1 MVDCCLLFVVC
12 CVLCVV
18 FVVFVVFVA
27 FVVLPYCVTC
37 YVLVPLLDWDIVGY
51 VNDDMVAG
59 SYN

>member
-1 MVDCCLLFVVC
+1 MLVVVVC
-12 CVLCVV
+12 CLLCVV
-18 FVVFVVFVA
+18 FVV

-59 SYN
+59 SYNSAGSH

>member
-1 MVDCCLLFVVC
+1 MLVVVVCCLLCVVC
-12 CVLCVV
+12 CVLCLL
-18 FVVFVVFVA
+18 FVV